1 MARKMMMVKM
11 NLVAVTIHIGKGL
24 KTKYQP
30 WKIVQK
36 I

>member
-1 MARKMMMVKM
+1 MAKKMMMVKM
-11 NLVAVTIHIGKGL
+11 NLVAVTTLIEKGL